1 MYKQI
6 IIARKDLGMSP
17 GKLAAQ
23 VSHASMA
30 FLINGLKH
38 GAQLTTN
45 KYYSRFLYSNTSL
58 NKLAQ
63 EAIDRGESYF
73 YASPVNPNDVFG
85 EYKASESEM
94 YIESTLAFS
103 APFYKEWIYEGQ
115 TKVILEAKNKNELY
129 KGIASA
135 QELGMR
141 EGNDFFI
148 IRDLCRTELTP
159 EENSS
164 VITCVGFLPMEE
176 DIIDKIGKKF
186 QLWKE

>member
-23 VSHASMA
+23 VSHASIA

-38 GAQLTTN
+38 GARAVDNKYFSGSFFTN
-45 KYYSRFLYSNTSL
+45 KSL
-58 NKLAQ
+58 NRLAQ
-63 EAIDRGESYF
+63 EAIDRGENHF
-73 YASPVNPNDVFG
+73 YASPVNPNDTFG
-85 EYKASESEM
+85 EYKFSKPDM
-94 YIESTLAFS
+94 YIESTLAIS
-103 APFYKEWIYEGQ
+103 AQFYKEWICDGQ
-115 TKVILEAKNKNELY
+115 TKVILEAKNKNDIDKAIKL
-129 KGIASA
+129 S
-135 QELGMR
+135 QELGLQIDR
-141 EGNDFFI
+141 DFFI

-164 VITCVGFLPMEE
+164 TITCIGFMPMEE
-176 DIIDKIGKKF
+176 SIIDKIGRKF